1 VIYVGFGQ
9 AFHEELGIG
18 LMLMR
23 IGGNACG
30 LWVREGTPA
39 FQIMISDITNLNLHS
54 VTDSRVQASPMYLG
68 S

>member
-39 FQIMISDITNLNLHS
+39 FQIMISDIIS
-54 VTDSRVQASPMYLG
+54 PIWIYIVSRTREFKPLLCT
-68 S
+68 